1 VVRLIVF
8 AVAAIAA
15 CTPSDADYSK
25 AAAVAAAKSQFGRTA
40 KISFYEIPSR
50 GVVRDSLALWVSF
63 AGIDT
68 AGERG
73 LVRMLQKSGPG
84 PLKLLVSGPVPAKSY
99 RIIKSALEQ
108 NEGRSLSHVQ
118 LLFVGPEKYRGE
130 LREAAVAAGVRL
142 SFVSFAEALKLE
154 SALGA
159 GSPRGLLEG
168 RLEPALA
175 PGVQLVSQ
183 AGDSSSSAGRETQAR
198 KPAQQAVPQG
208 EADSEES
215 GEVVCR
221 MMPRDIGGGVIA
233 PTRVCFRV
241 KGDAGPAGEGSE
253 LSSSPKP
260 ASLAGL
266 EGVAVSV
273 EELKPDLLQLG
284 LRRERI
290 QRDVEFKLRSR
301 GVRVYSEVSRY
312 DLRPLFFLRVHP
324 LRMEAG
330 LGYSV
335 GAMLYQRSSLLR
347 SPDRFGSAV
356 TWMESAVGY
365 TSPPSQYDVRDA
377 LEEIADSFADDFV
390 AANPAN

>member
-1 VVRLIVF
+1 MVRLIVL

-15 CTPSDADYSK
+15 CTPSDEDYSK

-40 KISFYEIPSR
+40 SISFYEIPSR

-63 AGIDT
+63 VGIDT

-99 RIIKSALEQ
+99 RIVKSALERSK
-108 NEGRSLSHVQ
+108 GRDLSHVQ

-130 LREAAVAAGVRL
+130 LREAARAAGVRL
-142 SFVSFAEALKLE
+142 SFVSFAEALTRA
-154 SALGA
+154 SALGE
-159 GSPRGLLEG
+159 GSPRRLFEG
-168 RLEPALA
+168 RLEPGPA

-183 AGDSSSSAGRETQAR
+183 TGGSASSAGRETEAR
-198 KPAQQAVPQG
+198 KPARPAAPEG
-208 EADSEES
+208 EGSSEGS
-215 GEVVCR
+215 GELVCR

-233 PTRVCFRV
+233 PVRVCFRV
-241 KGDAGPAGEGSE
+241 KGEAGPSGEGPE
-253 LSSSPKP
+253 PSSSPKP

-301 GVRVYSEVSRY
+301 GIRVYAEVSRY
-312 DLRPLFFLRVHP
+312 DLRPIFFLRVHP

-347 SPDRFGSAV
+347 SPARSGSAV

-377 LEEIADSFADDFV
+377 LEEIADSFADDFL

>member
-1 VVRLIVF
+1 VVRLIVL

-63 AGIDT
+63 VGIDT

-84 PLKLLVSGPVPAKSY
+84 PLKLLVSGPVPAKSF
-99 RIIKSALEQ
+99 RIVKSALEQ
-108 NEGRSLSHVQ
+108 NE
-118 LLFVGPEKYRGE
+118 EYRDE

-154 SALGA
+154 SALGE
-159 GSPRGLLEG
+159 GSPRARFAG
-168 RLEPALA
+168 RREPAAA
-175 PGVQLVSQ
+175 PGIQLASQ
-183 AGDSSSSAGRETQAR
+183 TGGSGSSATRETEAGTPTQ
-198 KPAQQAVPQG
+198 QG
-208 EADSEES
+208 EPRADGASEGS

-241 KGDAGPAGEGSE
+241 KGDAAPSGEGPE
-253 LSSSPKP
+253 PSSSPKP

-266 EGVAVSV
+266 EGVAVSI

-284 LRRERI
+284 LRPERI
-290 QRDVEFKLRSR
+290 QRDVEFKLRAR

-324 LRMEAG
+324 VRLEAG

-347 SPDRFGSAV
+347 SPTRFGSAV
-356 TWMESAVGY
+356 TWAESAVGY
-365 TSPPSQYDVRDA
+365 SSPPSQYDVRDA
-377 LEEIADSFADDFV
+377 LEEIADAFADDFL

>member
-1 VVRLIVF
+1 VVRLIVL
-8 AVAAIAA
+8 AVAALAA

-25 AAAVAAAKSQFGRTA
+25 AAAVAAAKSQFGQLA

-84 PLKLLVSGPVPAKSY
+84 PLKVLVSGPVPAKSF
-99 RIIKSALEQ
+99 RIVKSALEQ
-108 NEGRSLSHVQ
+108 SEGRRLSHVQ
-118 LLFVGPEKYRGE
+118 LLFVGPEKYRDE

-159 GSPRGLLEG
+159 GPPRGLLAG
-168 RLEPALA
+168 RREPALA

-183 AGDSSSSAGRETQAR
+183 TGGSAGRETQAR

-241 KGDAGPAGEGSE
+241 KGDAGPSGEGSE

-312 DLRPLFFLRVHP
+312 DLRPLLFLRVHP
-324 LRMEAG
+324 LRMDAG

-390 AANPAN
+390 EANPAN

>member
-1 VVRLIVF
+1 VVRLIVL

-63 AGIDT
+63 VGIDT

-84 PLKLLVSGPVPAKSY
+84 PLKLLVSGPVPAKSF
-99 RIIKSALEQ
+99 RIVKSALEQ
-108 NEGRSLSHVQ
+108 NEGRRLSHVQ
-118 LLFVGPEKYRGE
+118 LLFVGPEKYRDE

-154 SALGA
+154 SALGE
-159 GSPRGLLEG
+159 GSPRARFAG
-168 RLEPALA
+168 RREPAAA
-175 PGVQLVSQ
+175 PGIQLASQ
-183 AGDSSSSAGRETQAR
+183 TGGSGSSATRETEAGTPTQ
-198 KPAQQAVPQG
+198 QG
-208 EADSEES
+208 EPRADGASEGS

-241 KGDAGPAGEGSE
+241 KGDAAPSGEGSE
-253 LSSSPKP
+253 PSSSPKP

-266 EGVAVSV
+266 EGVAVSI

-284 LRRERI
+284 LRPERI
-290 QRDVEFKLRSR
+290 QRDVEFKLRAR

-324 LRMEAG
+324 VRLEAG

-347 SPDRFGSAV
+347 SPTRFGSAV
-356 TWMESAVGY
+356 TWAESAVGY
-365 TSPPSQYDVRDA
+365 SSPPSQYDVRDA
-377 LEEIADSFADDFV
+377 LEEIADAFADDFL